1 MECFQKGLFYLSLI
15 MAAALLNSRITSVTL
30 AASTQI
36 MADSLSMMTGVKN
49 KLINK
54 IYNANSTR
62 TAIPDQSNQGHLLA
76 VNYIPP
82 PSSKDW
88 KVSSRKWLLNMLAAE
103 FYTLLL
109 EFKKQN
115 TGWPS
120 KDRYLSLT

>member
-1 MECFQKGLFYLSLI
+1 